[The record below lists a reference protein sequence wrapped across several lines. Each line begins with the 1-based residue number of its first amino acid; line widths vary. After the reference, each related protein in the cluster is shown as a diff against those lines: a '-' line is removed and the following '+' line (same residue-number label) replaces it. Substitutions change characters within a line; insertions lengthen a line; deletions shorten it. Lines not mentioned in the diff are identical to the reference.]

1 MLRVLSLVGL
11 LASAPVTAL
20 AEVGPLSGPK
30 LGAPAPNFVLRT
42 IDGERVTL
50 AQYRGKTLVLNV
62 WATWCPPCREETP
75 DLAKTARD
83 LRGRNVEFLGVD
95 ITEDAPIVRA
105 FVAAKGVPYA
115 QAIDR
120 TRTFERD
127 YDVQA
132 FPTTYVIDPQGVLR
146 ARYLDVATPG
156 QLRAFVAAAQAGTN
170 FVLRSPQQE
179 RIDALLAPSAFSFS
193 GDSGAT
199 AARTRGAVV
208 AETRR
213 AVAAIEAAD
222 RLVDESDAAAGK
234 PVDVLRTI
242 AAEAALRDRAIA
254 AFAPLAANEADRAL
268 LARMRGDA
276 AKDHEQWE
284 GALAA
289 YRAALAVRPDD
300 TNALEGVAFAAGRL
314 ERYALVART
323 QERLTALEPDSVE
336 ALVSL
341 GITYGKQKR
350 SADAVATFDRAIA
363 LARKHVSAQPGSASA
378 VRKLAWTYLYRGRTL
393 AKLGAAN
400 DARASFTSLL
410 AWARK
415 LPKTDERYEMYLE
428 EGQEALVALNL
439 NAPGSATTLSL
450 SPWTGPELPGSAPN
464 TFKYRLVVAG
474 TPGRAVAL
482 STAGLPKAWIASFCT
497 DRLCAPLRV
506 DVRLPN
512 SGVKVI
518 EFQLVPPATAAHAPA
533 VRVIG
538 NDGVREAS
546 ATTAL

>member
-1 MLRVLSLVGL
+1 MLRLLSLAGL
-11 LASAPVTAL
+11 LAAVPLTGL
-20 AEVGPLSGPK
+20 GETGPLTGPA

-50 AQYRGKTLVLNV
+50 EQYRGKTLVLNV

-75 DLAKTARD
+75 DLAKTARE
-83 LRGRNVEFLGVD
+83 LRARNVEFLGVD

-105 FVAAKGVPYA
+105 FVAAKGVPYT

-132 FPTTYVIDPQGVLR
+132 FPTTYVIDPQGILR
-146 ARYLDVATPG
+146 VRYLDVATPG

-170 FVLRSPQQE
+170 FALRSPQQE
-179 RIDALLAPSAFSFS
+179 KIDALLAPSAFSFS
-193 GDSGAT
+193 GDSAT
-199 AARTRGAVV
+199 VAAQ
-208 AETRR
+208 TRR

-222 RLVDESDAAAGK
+222 KLVDASDAAAGK
-234 PVDVLRTI
+234 PVDVLRTV

-254 AFAPLAANEADRAL
+254 AFAPVAAREADRAL

-284 GALAA
+284 GALVA
-289 YRAALAVRPDD
+289 YRAALALRPDD
-300 TNALEGVAFAAGRL
+300 PNALEGIAFAAGRL
-314 ERYALVART
+314 ERYGLVART
-323 QERLTALEPDSVE
+323 QERLSALEPESVE

-350 SADAVATFDRAIA
+350 SADAVAAFDRALA
-363 LARKHVSAQPGSASA
+363 LARKRVSAQSGDASA

-393 AKLGAAN
+393 AKLGATN
-400 DARASFTSLL
+400 EARASFAAML
-410 AWARK
+410 AWTRK
-415 LPKTDERYEMYLE
+415 LPPTDERYAMYLE
-428 EGQEALVALNL
+428 EGQEALVALDL
-439 NAPGSATTLSL
+439 NAPGSATALSL
-450 SPWTGPELPGSAPN
+450 GPWTGPELPGSAPN
-464 TFKYRLVVAG
+464 TFKYRLVVTGA
-474 TPGRAVAL
+474 PGRAVAL
-482 STAGLPKAWIASFCT
+482 RTAGLPKAWIASFCT
-497 DRLCAPLRV
+497 DRLCAPFRV

-538 NDGVREAS
+538 DDGGRAAS

>member
-1 MLRVLSLVGL
+1 
-11 LASAPVTAL
+11 
-20 AEVGPLSGPK
+20 
-30 LGAPAPNFVLRT
+30 
-42 IDGERVTL
+42 
-50 AQYRGKTLVLNV
+50 
-62 WATWCPPCREETP
+62 
-75 DLAKTARD
+75 
-83 LRGRNVEFLGVD
+83 
-95 ITEDAPIVRA
+95 
-105 FVAAKGVPYA
+105 
-115 QAIDR
+115 
-120 TRTFERD
+120 
-127 YDVQA
+127 
-132 FPTTYVIDPQGVLR
+132 
-146 ARYLDVATPG
+146 
-156 QLRAFVAAAQAGTN
+156 
-170 FVLRSPQQE
+170 
-179 RIDALLAPSAFSFS
+179 
-193 GDSGAT
+193 
-199 AARTRGAVV
+199 
-208 AETRR
+208 
-213 AVAAIEAAD
+213 
-222 RLVDESDAAAGK
+222 
-234 PVDVLRTI
+234 
-242 AAEAALRDRAIA
+242 
-254 AFAPLAANEADRAL
+254 
-268 LARMRGDA
+268 MRGDA

-300 TNALEGVAFAAGRL
+300 PNALEGVAFAAGRL

-323 QERLTALEPDSVE
+323 QERLTALDPDSVE

-350 SADAVATFDRAIA
+350 SADAVATFERAIA

-393 AKLGAAN
+393 AKLGATN

-428 EGQEALVALNL
+428 EGQEALVALDL
-439 NAPGSATTLSL
+439 TAPGSATTLSL
-450 SPWTGPELPGSAPN
+450 GPWTGPELPGSAPN

-482 STAGLPKAWIASFCT
+482 STEGLPKAWIASFCA
-497 DRLCAPLRV
+497 DRLCAPFRV
-506 DVRLPN
+506 DVALPN

-538 NDGVREAS
+538 NDGVRAAS